1 MAKRSNWKEM
11 RESAREEKGSILLK
25 EQNGGLNNG

>member
-11 RESAREEKGSILLK
+11 RESAHEEKGFILFK
-25 EQNGGLNNG
+25 EQNGGMNNG